1 MLSEHD
7 LRGWLRKR
15 AEELRPDS
23 SRLDIDAL
31 LSSMAIK
38 IRKVDPGR
46 TSIKDGETHGS
57 ASRGY
62 EIVCVVQADVRAR
75 FTLAHELG
83 HVLLDRDLD
92 CRPLSKTE
100 YWKHEAACN
109 DFAARLLVPES
120 VVLGLR
126 GKSPWRATDGI
137 ARDYDVSWEVA
148 ARRIAEAWPQ
158 LSVVVGKLTRNRA
171 GERVFLVQ
179 ESRGRDVTGIAARKH
194 IMRGT
199 PLGDLLFRIADGEE
213 WSSRARDLWSDA
225 RVETIPRKGAIWIF
239 IAWEEKAPTSSNS

>member
-1 MLSEHD
+1 MLNEHD

-15 AEELRPDS
+15 AEELRPDA

-31 LSSMAIK
+31 LRSMAIK
-38 IRKVDPGR
+38 VRRVDPQR
-46 TSIKDGETHGS
+46 TSIKDGETHGA

-62 EIVCVVQADVRAR
+62 EIVCVGSAEVRSR

-92 CRPLSKTE
+92 CRPLTKTE
-100 YWKHEAACN
+100 YWKHEVICN
-109 DFAARLLVPES
+109 DFAARLLIPES
-120 VVLGLR
+120 AVADLPR
-126 GKSPWRATDGI
+126 KSPWRETDGV
-137 ARDYDVSWEVA
+137 AREYDVSWEVA
-148 ARRIAEAWPQ
+148 ARRITEVWPQ
-158 LSVVVGKLTRNRA
+158 LSVIAGRLTRNRA

-179 ESRGRDVTGIAARKH
+179 ESCGREVSGIAVKRH
-194 IMRGT
+194 IAAGT
-199 PLGDLLFRIADGEE
+199 LLGDLLFRMAAGEE

-239 IAWEEKAPTSSNS
+239 IAWEVVT